1 MQLSPQ
7 RPFFNEKSI
16 IEHAKMGRIGDAVK
30 MGCSELHALIE
41 HHGETNII
49 KYEPI
54 LFAEIKHASNNL

>member
-1 MQLSPQ
+1 MQLSPH
-7 RPFFNEKSI
+7 RPFFNEKLI

-49 KYEPI
+49 EYEPI
-54 LFAEIKHASNNL
+54 LTAETKQASINL